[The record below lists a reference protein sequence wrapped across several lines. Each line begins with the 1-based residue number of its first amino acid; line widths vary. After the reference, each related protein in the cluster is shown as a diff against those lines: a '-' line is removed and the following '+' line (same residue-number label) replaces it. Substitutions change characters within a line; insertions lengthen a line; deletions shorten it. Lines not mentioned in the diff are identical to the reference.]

1 MDSGHLP
8 HLSRL
13 AEEGGFMPLESPI
26 PAQTPVSWSTFATGL
41 DPGEHRVFNFLQR
54 RPGTYIPEFA
64 GWGRQSEPFAR
75 GKKALFL
82 GVTVGLFV
90 LVFGFLALRIVRRA
104 GMVWVSVVALAAGMG
119 SAFIQYVRLPEF
131 RPVFSNHQTGATFW
145 ERLGEAGIRVQLFRM
160 PVSFPARSFPKG
172 RLLTGLGT
180 PDLSLRVGKPFYF
193 TSELFF
199 SPFSGAESP
208 VEVVELSGDKGIL
221 ETEIT
226 GPINPWRNG
235 ETEPLGIPLTL
246 EVSPNR
252 ETLTLN
258 WNQQR
263 LELRPGDWSQ
273 EVAFSFSTGIP
284 SRNLVGLGR
293 FKLLELAEDIRLYL
307 SPLHMD
313 HGQVPPE
320 MPISYPLDHAQA
332 LRRDFGPFKTSGWPH
347 DTWSPGE
354 GTLDLKSF
362 LEDVTHTRK
371 AYEAVLYGAL
381 EARDWDLLFH
391 YFEFTDRVQHLLWRS
406 FDEIHPG
413 HDREEAQQFAQA
425 IPGVY
430 REMDRIVGQTV
441 KRLQPEDI
449 LLVVSDHGFTSF
461 RRTMSYNAWLAR
473 AGYLRMKGEG
483 PNREGLDLL
492 LGQGSFFRGVDWSR
506 TQAYALGMG
515 QIYINLAGREK
526 QGIVQ
531 PGEEYEALC
540 RDIAARLTEHIDP
553 KTGLNPVKRV
563 VLRDQIYRQFQADLV
578 PDLLPLNDLGYRVGW
593 DDSLGGIPRKVH
605 EDNLRLWSGDHATV
619 DPALLPGILVGN
631 RGLSGSPA
639 NLAGPTANMEDLAPT
654 LLALFGVTHPL
665 PGRSLVRP

>member
-1 MDSGHLP
+1 M
-8 HLSRL
+8 
-13 AEEGGFMPLESPI
+13 
-26 PAQTPVSWSTFATGL
+26 
-41 DPGEHRVFNFLQR
+41 
-54 RPGTYIPEFA
+54 
-64 GWGRQSEPFAR
+64 
-75 GKKALFL
+75 FL
-82 GVTVGLFV
+82 GMALGSMV
-90 LVFGFLALRIVRRA
+90 LLFGFLALRIGRRT
-104 GMVWVSVVALAAGMG
+104 GMVWVFLVALGTGVGAA
-119 SAFIQYVRLPEF
+119 FFQYVRLPEI
-131 RPVFSNHQTGATFW
+131 RPVFSNHQTGTTFW

-160 PVSFPARSFPKG
+160 PVSFPAKSFPKG

-208 VEVVELSGDKGIL
+208 VEVVELSGDKGLL
-221 ETEIT
+221 ETQIT
-226 GPINPWRNG
+226 GPVNPWRNG
-235 ETEPLGIPLTL
+235 ETEPMVIPLTL

-252 ETLTLN
+252 ESLALG

-263 LELRPGDWSQ
+263 LELKPGHWSK

-284 SRNLVGLGR
+284 SRPLVGLGR
-293 FKLLELAEDIRLYL
+293 FKLLELAKDIRLYL
-307 SPLHMD
+307 SPLYVD
-313 HGQVPPE
+313 QGQAPPE
-320 MPISYPLDHAQA
+320 MPISYPLDHGHA
-332 LRRDFGPFKTSGWPH
+332 LRRDFGPFKASGWPH

-362 LEDVTHTRK
+362 LEDVAQTRE

-381 EARDWDLLFH
+381 QARDWDLLFH

-406 FDEIHPG
+406 FDETHPG
-413 HDREEAQQFAQA
+413 HSPQEAEQFAQA
-425 IPGVY
+425 IPQVY
-430 REMDRIVGQTV
+430 REMDRIVGETV
-441 KRLQPEDI
+441 KRLEPEDV

-526 QGIVQ
+526 HGIVQ
-531 PGEEYEALC
+531 PGEEYDALC
-540 RDIAARLTEHIDP
+540 RDIAAGLTAHIDP
-553 KTGLNPVKRV
+553 ETGLKPVKRV
-563 VLRDQIYRQFQADLV
+563 VLRDQIYRQFEADLV
-578 PDLLPLNDLGYRVGW
+578 PDLLPLNNLGYRVGW

-631 RGLSGSPA
+631 RSLSGSPENRA
-639 NLAGPTANMEDLAPT
+639 DFSATLAGPPATMEDLAPT
-654 LLALFGVTHPL
+654 LLALFGVSHPL